1 MKYIFPLFGILTVV
15 GIGISMLQMFV
26 KSIPLIIGIMA
37 VVSTVIFLSLLLLPT
52 KWAMDSVRGGEQEI
66 NGIP

>member
-1 MKYIFPLFGILTVV
+1 MKNIFPLFAILTVV
-15 GIGISMLQMFV
+15 GIAMLQMFV

-37 VVSTVIFLSLLLLPT
+37 VSTVIFLSLLLLPA
-52 KWAMDSVRGGEQEI
+52 KWVMDSVRGGEQEI

>member
-1 MKYIFPLFGILTVV
+1 MKNIFPLFGILTVV
-15 GIGISMLQMFV
+15 GIAMLQMFV

-37 VVSTVIFLSLLLLPT
+37 VSTVIFFSLLLLST
-52 KWAMDSVRGGEQEI
+52 KWAMDSGRGGEQEI

>member
-15 GIGISMLQMFV
+15 GIGIAMLQTFV

-37 VVSTVIFLSLLLLPT
+37 VSTVIFLSLLLLPT

>member
-1 MKYIFPLFGILTVV
+1 MKNIFPLFGILTVV
-15 GIGISMLQMFV
+15 GIGIAVFQTFV
-26 KSIPLIIGIMA
+26 KFTPLIIGIMA
-37 VVSTVIFLSLLLLPT
+37 VSTVIFLLLLLLPT

>member
-1 MKYIFPLFGILTVV
+1 
-15 GIGISMLQMFV
+15 MLQMFV

-37 VVSTVIFLSLLLLPT
+37 VSTVIFLSLLLLPT
-52 KWAMDSVRGGEQEI
+52 KLAMDSVRGGEQEI

>member
-1 MKYIFPLFGILTVV
+1 
-15 GIGISMLQMFV
+15 MLQMFV

-37 VVSTVIFLSLLLLPT
+37 VVSTVIFLSLLLLPA
-52 KWAMDSVRGGEQEI
+52 KWVMDSVRGGEQEI